1 MTFITALIPLA
12 LYLAG
17 AQAKSCSAG
26 GKPTAEFCSKDL
38 PLSCHNT
45 TAVQD
50 TCCFIP
56 AGQLLQT
63 QFWDSDPVAGPHDSW
78 TIHGLWPDYCDGTYP
93 QFCDKSREYTNIKD
107 LVTKFLGKKTVSYM
121 DKYWVSQDGNDESL
135 WEHEFN
141 KHGTCISTLEPSCYT
156 NYETGAE
163 AADYVKKTI
172 SLFKTLPTYKWLAEA
187 GIKPSTT
194 KTYTA
199 DEIVDALAE
208 HHGAR
213 VTIGCSNGSL
223 SEVWYHFNVK
233 GSLQDGQF
241 VSTEPDGSKSSCPD
255 TGIKY
260 APKK

>member
-1 MTFITALIPLA
+1 MTFIKALIPLT

-45 TAVQD
+45 TAVED

-135 WEHEFN
+135 WEHEFS

-187 GIKPSTT
+187 GIKPSKT

-255 TGIKY
+255 RGIKY

>member
-1 MTFITALIPLA
+1 
-12 LYLAG
+12 
-17 AQAKSCSAG
+17 
-26 GKPTAEFCSKDL
+26 
-38 PLSCHNT
+38 
-45 TAVQD
+45 
-50 TCCFIP
+50 
-56 AGQLLQT
+56 
-63 QFWDSDPVAGPHDSW
+63 
-78 TIHGLWPDYCDGTYP
+78 
-93 QFCDKSREYTNIKD
+93 
-107 LVTKFLGKKTVSYM
+107 VTKFLGKKTVSYM

-187 GIKPSTT
+187 GIKPSKT

-255 TGIKY
+255 SGIKY

>member
-1 MTFITALIPLA
+1 MTFIKALIPLA

-17 AQAKSCSAG
+17 VQAKSCSAG

-45 TAVQD
+45 TAVED

-187 GIKPSTT
+187 GIKPSKT

-241 VSTEPDGSKSSCPD
+241 VSSEPDGSKSSCPD
-255 TGIKY
+255 SGIQY